1 MVRAR
6 WYTSYMIEVVP
17 TVVPRSLADVVA
29 TVERY
34 QSFAHTI
41 HVDVADGVF
50 APNTTWTPAEGE
62 MLPQGMRYEIHL
74 MVADPHEAGLQYAKA
89 GAHSVIGH
97 CEAFETVENARA
109 AFEAWR
115 AAGIDEVQTAALLQT
130 PLATLSP
137 FVPESDITL
146 LMMIA
151 SIGVQG
157 IPFEESGIARITE
170 LKAMHPGARIAVDGG
185 TSDKNIE
192 RLAAAGATHF
202 CAGSVIA
209 KAPDPAAMYQ
219 KLIALAEAAL

>member
-1 MVRAR
+1 
-6 WYTSYMIEVVP
+6 MIEVVP
-17 TVVPRSLADVVA
+17 TVVPGSLADVVA

-50 APNTTWTPAEGE
+50 APNTTWMPAEGE
-62 MLPQGMRYEIHL
+62 TLPSGMRYEVHL
-74 MVADPHEAGLQYAKA
+74 MVADPHEAGLIYAKA
-89 GAHSVIGH
+89 GVQSVIGH
-97 CEAFETVENARA
+97 CEAFETADNARQ

-115 AAGIDEVQTAALLQT
+115 AAGIEEVQTAALLQT
-130 PLATLSP
+130 SLETLSP

-170 LKAMHPGARIAVDGG
+170 LKKMHPEARIAVDGG
-185 TSDKNIE
+185 TSDTNIE
-192 RLAAAGATHF
+192 RLARAGATHF

-209 KAPDPAAMYQ
+209 KSSDPAAMYQ
-219 KLIALAEAAL
+219 KLIGLAEAAL